1 MSEQTTATDS
11 PAIQDGEIVTEHAA
25 PATEAAPELTPG
37 QTTAD
42 VVGDGRSLENLSL
55 HPQ

>member
-11 PAIQDGEIVTEHAA
+11 PAIQDGEIVTEHEA

-42 VVGDGRSLENLSL
+42 VVGDVLSL
-55 HPQ
+55 